1 MKKLALLLTLCLV
14 MTMLPGIGYTEN
26 EPVADG
32 IEVQIEGMT
41 TDADLSVDLSGDIA
55 GEAQIRDELDLDL
68 VMPDEDFSGA
78 GDQDA
83 PESEDTVDASE
94 ETEVYF
100 NESTP
105 HIDPDGPVLA
115 ANTLTLGI
123 EDYFYLDDTMPDA
136 GESAYTYVSS
146 DSTIAKVYK
155 SSRVT
160 GVSVG
165 FACITAVDAQ
175 GRYSECYVY
184 VKKAP
189 EAVSFGTDKL
199 TLGKGETYD
208 RLNITLGTPGEEYA
222 GTYSF
227 KSENSSVVKVKN
239 NTTVKAS
246 RVGETR
252 LKVETYNGL
261 IATLPVKVKKEPSKV
276 TLSVDKPVLGVGE
289 TGQARYTLPKDT
301 AGTVTFTSTNPDVV
315 SVDGETGLYQALSV
329 GEAQICGTTY
339 NGKESYV
346 TINVSEAPTSLS
358 FNTDLIRLG
367 VGMELTPTAF
377 MSDGTTG
384 AIEYTVKNPKV
395 ASWDGKYLKG
405 LKKGKTVLT
414 ATAYN
419 GVSAKCTV
427 QVFAAPKKVSL
438 PYTEL
443 NLGVGQS
450 VKLQPDVGASASTFA
465 YTTSNSKVARVST
478 DGTVTAAKRGSA
490 TITVKT
496 YNGEKCKL
504 KVNVLKAP
512 GSVELLP
519 EQLEMGVG
527 ETAALTWSF
536 PKGTAA
542 AVTFASSDPG
552 VAEVDPE
559 TGLVTGVSAG
569 EAVITVTTSNG
580 RQDQTVVTVALP
592 PEWIHF
598 TEDNVEIGV
607 KQPHQLNV
615 ELNPGARTTLTY
627 TSADKKIAR
636 VSEDGV
642 VTGVRA
648 GQTTITVST
657 SVEGVE
663 AQVTVTVLPAPK
675 SVKFDPDALTL
686 NIGETVLLM
695 PAIPEGTATG
705 FTYSTSAPEIATVA
719 EDGTLT
725 AVARGETTVTATT
738 SNGLEATLY
747 VTVVDPQYP
756 ESATLL
762 NAPSS
767 MKAGDTLQLEWEVNP
782 IGAYVD
788 FAWES
793 TNADI
798 AYVDAAGVLYAVN
811 MGYATIT
818 ARSQRNPD
826 IVLSFRV
833 SVETDDVVLT
843 IPKRITAVSGIAK
856 NLERIDAIRVCA
868 IGQIDALQA
877 NGQITSADASRR
889 KRIINNAF
897 GDYAFPWMTLNKQLY
912 WKKEN
917 SEGGAKDFKTGQVYY
932 GVPYISGSGDNREFN
947 VEKLLK
953 TGIYYDSGKGY
964 YILDQSKINGRNYY
978 GNDCSCF
985 VDAAIWGTN
994 SSHSNDRT
1002 KDIAK
1007 SSAYKTIKSYDNMR
1021 TGDLICK
1028 GGNHVVMFLY
1038 YVNAD
1043 KSKIMIIENGGI
1055 EPGTNTVHCMV
1066 MNVSWYTSRDYKVRR
1081 LASLG

>member
-14 MTMLPGIGYTEN
+14 VTMLPGIGYTEN
-26 EPVADG
+26 EPMGDE
-32 IEVQIEGMT
+32 IEVQIEGVT
-41 TDADLSVDLSGDIA
+41 TDADLSPDFSGDIA
-55 GEAQIRDELDLDL
+55 DAAQIGDELDLDL
-68 VMPDEDFSGA
+68 AISDENLEQA
-78 GDQDA
+78 GEEEQGV
-83 PESEDTVDASE
+83 PESG
-94 ETEVYF
+94 ETESSF

-105 HIDPDGPVLA
+105 HIDPDGPRLA

-189 EAVSFGTDKL
+189 EIVSFGTDKL

-208 RLNITLGTPGEEYA
+208 RLHITMGIPEEDYA
-222 GTYSF
+222 GSYSF
-227 KSENSSVVKVKN
+227 TSENSKVVKVKDN
-239 NTTVKAS
+239 HTVKAS

-252 LKVETYNGL
+252 LKIETYNGL
-261 IATLPVKVKKEPSKV
+261 IATLPVKVKKEPSKI
-276 TLSVDKPVLGVGE
+276 TLSVDKPVMGVGE
-289 TGQARYTLPKDT
+289 AGQVRYTLPKNT
-301 AGTVTFTSTNPDVV
+301 AGAVTFTSTNPDVV
-315 SVDGETGLYQALSV
+315 SVDSETGIIEALSA
-329 GEAQICGTTY
+329 GEAQIYGVTY
-339 NGKESYV
+339 NGKESHV
-346 TINVSEAPTSLS
+346 TVTVVDAPAWLN
-358 FNTDLIRLG
+358 FDTDVVKLG
-367 VGMELTPTAF
+367 VGMEVTPAAF
-377 MSDGTTG
+377 MSEGTVG
-384 AIEYTVKNPKV
+384 SIEYTVENPEV

-419 GVSAKCTV
+419 GVSAQCPV
-427 QVFAAPKKVSL
+427 EVFSAPKKVSL
-438 PYTEL
+438 PYSEL
-443 NLGVGQS
+443 NLGVKQS
-450 VKLQPDVGASASTFA
+450 VKLEPDVGASASTFA
-465 YTTSNSKVARVST
+465 YSSSNSKVAKVST
-478 DGTVTAAKRGSA
+478 DGTVTGVKRGSA
-490 TITVKT
+490 TITVRT
-496 YNGEKCKL
+496 YNGKKCRL

-512 GSVELLP
+512 GSVELMP
-519 EQLEMGVG
+519 EQLEVGVG
-527 ETAALTWSF
+527 ESAALTWSF

-542 AVTFASSDPG
+542 AVNFVSSDPDI
-552 VAEVDPE
+552 AEVDFE

-580 RQDQTVVTVALP
+580 KRDFTTVTVALP
-592 PEWIHF
+592 AEWVQI

-615 ELNPGARTTLTY
+615 ELNPGASTTLTFK
-627 TSADKKIAR
+627 SADRRIAK

-648 GQTTITVST
+648 GQTTITVYT

-663 AQVTVTVLPAPK
+663 DQVTVTVLPAPK
-675 SVKFDPDALTL
+675 SVRFDPDAVSL

-705 FTYSTSAPEIATVA
+705 FTYGTSAPEIATVS

-725 AVARGETTVTATT
+725 AIARGEATVTATT
-738 SNGLEATLY
+738 SNGIEATLY

-756 ESATLL
+756 ESASLL

-767 MKAGDTLQLEWEVNP
+767 MKAGDTLQLEWEVDP
-782 IGAYVD
+782 IDALVD

-793 TNADI
+793 SNADI

-843 IPKRITAVSGIAK
+843 IPRRITAVSGIAK
-856 NLERIDAIRVCA
+856 NLEQIDAIRVCA

-897 GDYAFPWMTLNKQLY
+897 GDYAFPWMTLEKQLY

-932 GVPYISGSGDNREFN
+932 GVPYISGSGDNRSFN
-947 VEKLLK
+947 VEKLLNK
-953 TGIYYDSGKGY
+953 GIYYDSGKGY
-964 YILDQSKINGRNYY
+964 YILNQSKINGRNYY

-1002 KDIAK
+1002 KEIAK